1 MEPKIKCDGKC
12 WSKKPISKFN
22 RHVKNVNRHQR
33 QIFCKECAKNY
44 AAKYWKEKDY
54 NKRRNVLRSG
64 EKPAAISTKPA
75 LPPGA

>member
-1 MEPKIKCDGKC
+1 MEPKIKCYGKC

-33 QIFCKECAKNY
+33 QIFCRECAKNY

-54 NKRRNVLRSG
+54 NKRRNELRSG
-64 EKPAAISTKPA
+64 KSTRLGPARPVLPA
-75 LPPGA
+75 TA